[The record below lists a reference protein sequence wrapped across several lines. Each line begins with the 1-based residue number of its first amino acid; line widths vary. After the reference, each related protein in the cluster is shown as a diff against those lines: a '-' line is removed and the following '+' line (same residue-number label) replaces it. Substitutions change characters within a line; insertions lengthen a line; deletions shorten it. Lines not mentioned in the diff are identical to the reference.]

1 MKKLTYIG
9 RKPSAS
15 PAAGS
20 HDQHHHEQHDIIER
34 ALGIGT
40 ASKDVRDAK
49 PMDMKVVDGKSS
61 PDGKPASAV
70 EVVVA
75 KEGK

>member
-34 ALGIGT
+34 ALGV
-40 ASKDVRDAK
+40 AHSPKDVREAKPFDAK
-49 PMDMKVVDGKSS
+49 VTDGKAS
-61 PDGKPASAV
+61 PGAAEAQPARGV
-70 EVVVA
+70 EVA
-75 KEGK
+75 K